1 MNDMINLSDSYINE
15 VLNDQKFVESLK
27 VEIKSLM
34 NETFF
39 NYIFDN
45 NFEEVV
51 LKKLRIYKT
60 RLPYDLMQI
69 KLNFKNDFIKS
80 ITKVYITLSNRLN
93 ERDIRK
99 HNFLKSLGESI

>member
-15 VLNDQKFVESLK
+15 VLNDKKFVESLK
-27 VEIKSLM
+27 VEIESLM

-60 RLPYDLMQI
+60 RLPYELMQI